1 MKLTAHSEFGKIHS
15 LMMKPVVAAFQN
27 EFHLSAQWKALNYL
41 SQPDFK
47 NSTNEYEH
55 FTELIKGTQ
64 PVIYELP
71 WEKTFKLIAFTV
83 EMPL

>member
-15 LMMKPVVAAFQN
+15 LMIKPVAAAFRN
-27 EFHLSAQWKALNYL
+27 ESHLSAQWKALNYL

-47 NSTNEYEH
+47 APNLLFMNSPG
-55 FTELIKGTQ
+55 K
-64 PVIYELP
+64 
-71 WEKTFKLIAFTV
+71 KTFKLIAFTV